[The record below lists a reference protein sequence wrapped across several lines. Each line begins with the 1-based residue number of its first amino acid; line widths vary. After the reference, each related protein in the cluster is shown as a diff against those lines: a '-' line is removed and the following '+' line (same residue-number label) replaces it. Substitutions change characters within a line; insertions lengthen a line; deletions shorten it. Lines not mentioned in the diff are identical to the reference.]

1 MYEKDYIMR
10 IINSLIKTLARI
22 FFGKIVAVYELSGN
36 EEYIQ
41 SDNLHRKLLNLLS
54 DGQINEAENL
64 LFAELDP
71 KNNRQMMVAI
81 DFYQRLNDLDDEF
94 LKTNS
99 FSREE
104 IEEGLQD
111 IAKKAGIIT
120 YKIQ

>member
-10 IINSLIKTLARI
+10 IIKNLIKSLARV
-22 FFGKIVAVYELSGN
+22 FFGKNVAVYELSGN
-36 EEYIQ
+36 KEYIQ
-41 SDNLHRKLLNLLS
+41 SDNLHQKLLVLLS

-71 KNNRQMMVAI
+71 KKNRQMMVAI

-111 IAKKAGIIT
+111 IAKKAGVIT